1 LINIALLSKKIG
13 LLTTGLIISLA
24 AALVIPNSSVL
35 IPKEKNTAQEVK
47 YELNKLESAVSSTLL
62 DRRFFKNMLDVVQSN
77 APVTNDIIQKMSSYS
92 SLPFTLYVYSL
103 DSLLYW
109 SKPGLI
115 IDPAF
120 FKASKPPF
128 IASDHLKDFLIKE
141 YTIYHDFTNY
151 TVYAKIPV
159 LSDQIDRNRIRL
171 VSAADAIQESEKWQR
186 ITSVEGEELCAIVF
200 AKEKLGFWQQL
211 GLLITSLICS
221 ILFILWIPLV
231 IERFAPRLIG
241 QGRHLWLI
249 GAIVLLR
256 LVLMFVNYHSTF
268 DELHLLTPINSNPGF
283 PYSLADLL
291 LDSMLF
297 TTITLLW
304 TRIKSAQVRDT
315 ATIFERYTITIGS
328 YLVMILS
335 VGLFAWIQR
344 WLILET
350 SLPLNLEHISFA
362 GGNNAA
368 VFMSLACVIFG
379 LFVLGQRL
387 LQDLPQIQP
396 SIYRRT
402 VDLIIAGSISLVF
415 TSMLDLN
422 LPLFGFY
429 IAVLSL
435 LVLFDLYTESNN
447 RSVIWVI
454 CWTMLVAGFE
464 AGLLHNYHSDKDVHA
479 RFAQAQQLSVDLT
492 DDSAVEIDDIVITWL
507 PNIPSRYSLGVFKDN
522 KLAYS
527 YNYAYPLLLPDSIR
541 SDKLYNIGDNN
552 RSEVGYQNGE
562 YSVLIGKRN
571 SGLMQVIS
579 LFSYTFALFNIFL
592 FFVAL
597 FNSFFHFLP
606 KAVNISFSSRPTLR
620 NRIQVAIVFL
630 IILSFVIIGFVTVFY
645 LRNTSEDRD
654 KKYFEERLRAVATSI
669 AQTVPIADSLSRT
682 DDLVPKIAGIAYVYN
697 RQAKIYNVSGDLIL
711 QSDDHAQIPVRSSI
725 KMSFVNKF
733 EMDQSDLTYS
743 IQTSLSSQGNSYQGL
758 ISLRDD
764 AGRKYAY
771 IELPGISMTQA
782 DPETG
787 SRFFGTLLNA
797 YVFLFLIA
805 VALAIGVANSI
816 TRPLAQLGEKL
827 KKLKLGKKN
836 EEIPW
841 GIDDEIGALINDY
854 NSMIQKLDESAQLL
868 ALTERDTAWREMAK
882 QVAHEIKNP
891 LTPMKLSIQYLQK
904 SANESEDVQALV
916 QRVSNTL
923 IEQIDNL
930 SRIASEFSNFATMPQ
945 AENKKIVLN
954 DVVASVHD
962 LFRKRE
968 DMNVQLYVPIQDI
981 IVFADRNQMV
991 RVLNNVIKNAIQ
1003 AIPDDK
1009 RGKINISLIKQGDS
1023 AIISVEDNGIG
1034 ISEGMREN
1042 VFRPNFTTKS
1052 SGTGLGLAI
1061 CANIMDTFNGSIYFE
1076 TEKGKGTK
1084 FYIEVPLMKFD
1095 DNIKDQ
1101 EHVVL

>member
-1 LINIALLSKKIG
+1 LKNFALLSNKLGLLSIG
-13 LLTTGLIISLA
+13 LVLSLA
-24 AALVIPNSSVL
+24 AALIIPNSSVL
-35 IPKEKNTAQEVK
+35 IPKEKKIALEVRK
-47 YELNKLESAVSSTLL
+47 DLNALETAVSSTLL
-62 DRRFFKNMLDVVQSN
+62 DRRFFKNMLDVVQN
-77 APVTNDIIQKMSSYS
+77 NVPVTNDIIEKMNAYS
-92 SLPFTLYVYSL
+92 ALPFTIYVYSG

-120 FKASKPPF
+120 FKNTRPPF

-159 LSDQIDRNRIRL
+159 LSDLIDRNRLRL
-171 VSAADAIQESEKWQR
+171 VSTNEGIQNTEKWQH
-186 ITSVEGEELCAIVF
+186 ITSVEGEVLCAIIF

-211 GLLITSLICS
+211 GLLVAALISCV
-221 ILFILWIPLV
+221 LFTLWLPLV
-231 IERFAPRLIG
+231 IQRLYPELFRRGKHFWTIG
-241 QGRHLWLI
+241 I
-249 GAIVLLR
+249 IAMLR
-256 LVLMFVNYHSTF
+256 LCLLFFNYHDTF
-268 DELHLLTPINSNPGF
+268 DELSLFTSINSNLPV

-291 LDSMLF
+291 LDSVLF
-297 TTITLLW
+297 TTFTLLW
-304 TRIKSAQVRDT
+304 SRIKPTPLKED
-315 ATIFERYTITIGS
+315 ATVFERYIISIGS
-328 YLVMILS
+328 YTVMILS
-335 VGLFAWIQR
+335 IGLFAWIQR

-350 SLPLNLEHISFA
+350 TLPLNLEHINFA

-368 VFMSLACVIFG
+368 VFTSLACVIFG

-387 LQDLPQIQP
+387 LHDLPQIQP

-402 VDLIIAGSISLVF
+402 VDLIIAGFISLVF
-415 TSMLDLN
+415 IEMLDLN

-429 IAVLSL
+429 IAVLSM

-464 AGLLHNYHSDKDVHA
+464 AGLLHNYHSDKEVHA
-479 RFAQAQQLSVDLT
+479 RYTQAQQLSVDLT
-492 DDSAVEIDDIVITWL
+492 DDSGRKIDEIVLTWL
-507 PNIPSRYSLGVFKDN
+507 PNIPSQYSLGVFKDN

-541 SDKLYNIGDNN
+541 SDKLYNIGNKN

-571 SGLMQVIS
+571 SGLIQVIS
-579 LFSYTFALFNIFL
+579 LFSYTFALFSIFL

-597 FNSFFHFLP
+597 SNSILRFLP
-606 KAVNISFSSRPTLR
+606 ESVNITFSARPTLR

-654 KKYFEERLRAVATSI
+654 KKYFEEKLRAVSTSI
-669 AQTVPIADSLSRT
+669 AQTIPITDSLYQA

-697 RQAKIYNVSGDLIL
+697 RQAKIYNAAGDLIL
-711 QSDDHAQIPVRSSI
+711 QSDLQLSAPQRSSI

-743 IQTSLSSQGNSYQGL
+743 IQTLQSKQGTSYQGL
-758 ISLRDD
+758 LSLRDD
-764 AGRKYAY
+764 RGNKYAY

-787 SRFFGTLLNA
+787 SSIFGTLLNA

-836 EEIPW
+836 EEISW

-854 NSMIQKLDESAQLL
+854 NLMIQKLDESAQLL

-904 SANESEDVQALV
+904 SVKETDDLHALV
-916 QRVSNTL
+916 TRVSNTL

-945 AENKKIVLN
+945 SDNKKIVLN

-981 IVFADRNQMV
+981 IIFADRNQMV
-991 RVLNNVIKNAIQ
+991 RVLNNVINNAIQ
-1003 AIPDDK
+1003 AIPDDTK
-1009 RGKINISLIKQGDS
+1009 GRINISLIKKGDY
-1023 AIISVEDNGIG
+1023 AVISVEDNGVG
-1034 ISEGMREN
+1034 ISEDMRDN

-1061 CANIMDTFNGSIYFE
+1061 CANIMEAFNGKIYFE
-1076 TEKGKGTK
+1076 TEKNKGTK
-1084 FYIEVPLMKFD
+1084 FYIEIPLMKFD
-1095 DNIKDQ
+1095 DNIREQ

>member
-1 LINIALLSKKIG
+1 LINITLLSNRLGLLSIG
-13 LLTTGLIISLA
+13 LVISLA
-24 AALVIPNSSVL
+24 AALIIPNSSIL
-35 IPKEKNTAQEVK
+35 IPKEKSIAQNVK
-47 YELNKLESAVSSTLL
+47 NELNTLETAVSSTLL
-62 DRRFFKNMLDVVQSN
+62 DRQFFKNMLDVVQNN
-77 APVTNDIIQKMSSYS
+77 APVTNDIVEKMNAYS
-92 SLPFTLYVYSL
+92 SLPFTIYVYSL

-120 FKASKPPF
+120 FKTSRPPF

-159 LSDQIDRNRIRL
+159 LSDHIDRNRIRL
-171 VSAADAIQESEKWQR
+171 VSTTEAIQNTEEWQR
-186 ITSVEGEELCAIVF
+186 ITSVEGEVLCAIVF

-211 GLLITSLICS
+211 GLLVTSLVCF
-221 ILFILWIPLV
+221 ILFALWLPRT
-231 IERFAPRLIG
+231 IEHFAPKLVG
-241 QGRHLWLI
+241 KGRHLWLI
-249 GAIVLLR
+249 GTIISLR
-256 LVLMFVNYHSTF
+256 LVLLLVNYHSTF
-268 DELHLLTPINSNPGF
+268 DELYLLTPVNSNPAI
-283 PYSLADLL
+283 PYSLADLM
-291 LDSMLF
+291 LDSVLF

-304 TRIKSAQVRDT
+304 ARIPPAPVRQT
-315 ATIFERYTITIGS
+315 ATILERYTISIGS
-328 YLVMILS
+328 YLLMILS

-350 SLPLNLEHISFA
+350 TLPLNLDHISFA
-362 GGNNAA
+362 GSNNAA
-368 VFMSLACVIFG
+368 VFTSLACVIFG

-387 LQDLPQIQP
+387 LHDLPQIQP
-396 SIYRRT
+396 SIYRRIG
-402 VDLIIAGSISLVF
+402 DLIIAGLISLVF
-415 TSMLDLN
+415 TTMLDLSV
-422 LPLFGFY
+422 PLFGFY
-429 IAVLSL
+429 IAVLSS
-435 LVLFDLYTESNN
+435 LVLFDLYTESNQ

-464 AGLLHNYHSDKDVHA
+464 AGLLHNYHSDKDIHA
-479 RFAQAQQLSVDLT
+479 RFTLAQQLSVDLT
-492 DDSAVEIDDIVITWL
+492 DDSGGEIDDIVLNWL
-507 PNIPSRYSLGVFKDN
+507 PNIPSRNSLGVFKDN

-541 SDKLYNIGDNN
+541 SDKIYDIGDNI
-552 RSEVGYQNGE
+552 RSEVGYQNGA

-597 FNSFFHFLP
+597 SNSFFHYLP
-606 KAVNISFSSRPTLR
+606 KAVNLSFSSRPTLR

-654 KKYFEERLRAVATSI
+654 KKYFEQRLRAIATSI
-669 AQTVPIADSLSRT
+669 AQTVPLEDSLAGAK
-682 DDLVPKIAGIAYVYN
+682 DLVSKIAGIAYVYN
-697 RQAKIYNVSGDLIL
+697 RQAKIYNVNGDLVL
-711 QSDDHAQIPVRSSI
+711 QSDSQSPAPLKSAI

-743 IQTSLSSQGNSYQGL
+743 IQTTQSSQGTFYQGL
-758 ISLRDD
+758 LSLRDD
-764 AGRKYAY
+764 TGRKYAY

-827 KKLKLGKKN
+827 KQLKLGKKN
-836 EEIPW
+836 EEILW
-841 GIDDEIGALINDY
+841 GIDDEIGGLINDY
-854 NSMIQKLDESAQLL
+854 NLMIQKLDESAQLL
-868 ALTERDTAWREMAK
+868 ALTERDTAWREMAR

-904 SANESEDVQALV
+904 SAKDSDDIHELV
-916 QRVSNTL
+916 KRVSNTL

-945 AENKKIVLN
+945 AQNETVVLN

-981 IVFADRNQMV
+981 IVFADRNQML

-1009 RGKINISLIKQGDS
+1009 RGKINISLLKKGD
-1023 AIISVEDNGIG
+1023 AAVISVEDNGVG
-1034 ISEGMREN
+1034 ITEEMREK

-1061 CANIMDTFNGSIYFE
+1061 CANIMDTFNGRIYFE
-1076 TEKGKGTK
+1076 TEEGKGTK
-1084 FYIEVPLMKFD
+1084 FYIEIPLMKFD
-1095 DNIKDQ
+1095 DNIKEQ
-1101 EHVVL
+1101 ERVIL

>member
-1 LINIALLSKKIG
+1 LLSIG
-13 LLTTGLIISLA
+13 LVISLA
-24 AALVIPNSSVL
+24 AALIIPNSSIL
-35 IPKEKNTAQEVK
+35 IPKERSIAQEVK
-47 YELNKLESAVSSTLL
+47 QELNTLETAVSSTLL
-62 DRRFFKNMLDVVQSN
+62 DRQFFKNMLDVVQDN
-77 APVTNDIIQKMSSYS
+77 VPVTNDIIEKMSAYS
-92 SLPFTLYVYSL
+92 SLPFTIYVYRR

-109 SKPGLI
+109 SKPGLT

-120 FKASKPPF
+120 FKTTNPPF

-159 LSDQIDRNRIRL
+159 LSDRIDRNRIRL
-171 VSAADAIQESEKWQR
+171 VSKPEAIQKTEEWQR
-186 ITSVEGEELCAIVF
+186 ITSVEGDVLCAIVF

-211 GLLITSLICS
+211 ALLVSSLTFC
-221 ILFILWIPLV
+221 ILLAVWLPLMLA
-231 IERFAPRLIG
+231 RFAPRLIG
-241 QGRHLWLI
+241 QNKHLWLI
-249 GAIVLLR
+249 GTIVILR
-256 LVLMFVNYHSTF
+256 LVLIFVNYHSTF
-268 DELHLLTPINSNPGF
+268 DELNLFTPINSKIAF
-283 PYSLADLL
+283 PYSLSDLL
-291 LDSMLF
+291 MDSVLF
-297 TTITLLW
+297 ATITLLW
-304 TRIKSAQVRDT
+304 ARFKPAPVGKM
-315 ATIFERYTITIGS
+315 ATLLERYTITIGS
-328 YLVMILS
+328 YLLMILS

-350 SLPLNLEHISFA
+350 TLPLNLEHISFW

-368 VFMSLACVIFG
+368 VFTSLACVIFG

-402 VDLIIAGSISLVF
+402 VDLIIAGLISLPF
-415 TSMLDLN
+415 ITMLDLN
-422 LPLFGFY
+422 FPLFGFY
-429 IAVLSL
+429 IAGFSL
-435 LVLFDLYTESNN
+435 LVLFDLYSESNN

-464 AGLLHNYHSDKDVHA
+464 AGVLHNYHIDKDVRA
-479 RFAQAQQLSVDLT
+479 RYTQAQQLSVDLT
-492 DDSAVEIDDIVITWL
+492 DGSGRDIDDVVLTWL

-541 SDKLYNIGDNN
+541 HDKLYNIGDDV
-552 RSEVGYQNGE
+552 RSEVGYQNGA
-562 YSVLIGKRN
+562 YSVLIGRRN
-571 SGLMQVIS
+571 SGLMQIIS

-597 FNSFFHFLP
+597 SNSFLHYLP
-606 KAVNISFSSRPTLR
+606 KEVNISFSSRPTLR

-669 AQTVPIADSLSRT
+669 AQTIPVSDSLT
-682 DDLVPKIAGIAYVYN
+682 TPEDIVPKIAGIAYVYN
-697 RQAKIYNVSGDLIL
+697 RQAKIYNVNGDLVL
-711 QSDDHAQIPVRSSI
+711 QSDAQSPVPVRSSI

-743 IQTSLSSQGNSYQGL
+743 IQTLQTAQGVSYQGL
-758 ISLRDD
+758 LSLRDD
-764 AGRKYAY
+764 NGRKYAY
-771 IELPGISMTQA
+771 IELPGISMTQT

-854 NSMIQKLDESAQLL
+854 NLMIQKLDESAQLL

-891 LTPMKLSIQYLQK
+891 LTPMKLSIQYLEK
-904 SANESEDVQALV
+904 SAKESDDIHALV
-916 QRVSNTL
+916 KRVSNTL

-930 SRIASEFSNFATMPQ
+930 SRIASEFSNFATLPQ
-945 AENKKIVLN
+945 SENEKVALN

-962 LFRKRE
+962 LFRKRD
-968 DMNVQLYVPIQDI
+968 DMDVQLYVPIQDI

-1003 AIPDDK
+1003 AIPDNK
-1009 RGKINISLIKQGDS
+1009 RGMINISLVKRGDA

-1034 ISEGMREN
+1034 ISEEMRDS

-1061 CANIMDTFNGSIYFE
+1061 CANIMETFNGRIYFE

-1084 FYIEVPLMKFD
+1084 FFIEIPLMKFD
-1095 DNIKDQ
+1095 DNIREQ
-1101 EHVVL
+1101 ERVVL